1 MPRLRIRLFRQTAR
15 AVCLFLAGLIM
26 SAAIVEAQHKGNR
39 LKPRYLS
46 NTPPDPERGHEI
58 ISHFRSLGLPGDYYL
73 EFDLEILPRAGQ
85 KSVVKGRMW
94 GTHRAAGPAFRTEL
108 SNSEGE
114 VVDRLLGHNGPDPRS
129 WRWID
134 DASSPGVEAQ
144 TAATLLDPIGGTG
157 LSMFELQMPF
167 IHWPDFVYEG
177 TDQVRGRAVQAFLMY
192 PPPEFAEAHPDIQ
205 GVRLHLD
212 AKFFALM
219 QAVFLGPDETPTR
232 KLSVLDL
239 KKLGEQWIVKTI
251 DVRDEQTRDKVRFKV
266 TAAALDLEFAPGL
279 FEPAAL
285 LDPIGRP
292 DGVERLPW

>member
-1 MPRLRIRLFRQTAR
+1 MPRLRHPFYRQTAG
-15 AVCLFLAGLIM
+15 AVCLFLAGLLL
-26 SAAIVEAQHKGNR
+26 SANIADAQHKGNR

-58 ISHFRSLGLPGDYYL
+58 MAQFRSLGLPGGYYL
-73 EFDLEILPRAGQ
+73 EFELQILPRTGKRSAVSGQ
-85 KSVVKGRMW
+85 MW
-94 GTHRAAGPAFRTEL
+94 GTHQVSGPAFRTEL
-108 SNSEGE
+108 RNAAD
-114 VVDRLLGHNGPDPRS
+114 VLVDRLLGHNGPKPQS

-134 DASSPGVEAQ
+134 TLPEPMVKEQ
-144 TAATLLDPIGGTG
+144 TAETLLDPIGGTG

-167 IHWPDFVYEG
+167 IHWNDFVYEG

-192 PPPEFAEAHPDIQ
+192 PPADFAEAHPDIH

-212 AKFFALM
+212 AKFSALM
-219 QAVFLGPDETPTR
+219 QAVFLGADETPVR

-239 KKLGEQWIVKTI
+239 KKLGDQWIVKTI

-266 TAAALDLEFAPGL
+266 TAAALDLDFAPGL
-279 FEPAAL
+279 FEPSAL
-285 LDPIGRP
+285 LYSVDRP